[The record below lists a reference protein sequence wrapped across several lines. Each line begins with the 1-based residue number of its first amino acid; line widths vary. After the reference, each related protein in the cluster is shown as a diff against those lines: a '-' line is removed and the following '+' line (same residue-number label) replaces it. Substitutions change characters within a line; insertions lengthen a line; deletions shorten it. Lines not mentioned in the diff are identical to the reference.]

1 MKASRSL
8 STQEVAEMLHVSRS
22 TIYDLIRRG
31 ELHSYRIGRK
41 VRFTQDD
48 VDAYIARA
56 RHEQKVRP
64 VQRVELESTLLNP
77 EPPALGRLI
86 LSGQDVLLDILANH
100 LAQRGVGAERCYL
113 NSFEGLLS
121 LYQSRVDVAACHLFD
136 AETETFNIPY
146 VQKLMPYVPAALVNL
161 SYRPVG
167 FYVAAGNPKGI
178 TGWEDLRRGDLAIL
192 NRAPGSSP
200 RILLDGQLRRLG
212 IDARSVRGYQTE
224 MKNHLTM
231 AAAIAAGEADLAV
244 GTERVSRQIDGLD
257 FLPLLEERV
266 DLAVRREYLESP
278 AGAAMLETL
287 SSRDFRREVRRI
299 SGNDCRDLGRI
310 VWEG

>member
-136 AETETFNIPY
+136 AETETFNSPY

-200 RILLDGQLRRLG
+200 RILLDGQLRRMG